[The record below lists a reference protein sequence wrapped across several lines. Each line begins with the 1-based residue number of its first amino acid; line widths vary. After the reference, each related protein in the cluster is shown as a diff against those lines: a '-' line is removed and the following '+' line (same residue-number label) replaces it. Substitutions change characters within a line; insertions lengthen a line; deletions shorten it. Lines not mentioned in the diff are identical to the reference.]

1 MKAPAKTETGTGTT
15 TASRPDVVGAAVRVV
30 VAGEA
35 AAAAGTKTEGTDV
48 AAHATDPLRYEN
60 HHLPFPLLSYLYHQ
74 IEWDFITGV

>member
-15 TASRPDVVGAAVRVV
+15 TASRPDVVGAVVGV
-30 VAGEA
+30 VAAGE
-35 AAAAGTKTEGTDV
+35 AAAGTKTEGTDV

>member
-1 MKAPAKTETGTGTT
+1 MKAPAKTETETGTT
-15 TASRPDVVGAAVRVV
+15 TASRPDVVGAAVGVV

-35 AAAAGTKTEGTDV
+35 AAGTETEGTDV
-48 AAHATDPLRYEN
+48 ATHATDPLRYEN